1 MELERRW
8 NIMTWD
14 EFEKNDFNWD
24 DLERLNLTWDEI
36 EELSIE
42 EFLKRYDTQN

>member
-1 MELERRW
+1 
-8 NIMTWD
+8 MTWD